1 MRKRSFNYFIPL
13 AVVLA
18 LATGVIT
25 ALKPWVVYKEQKA
38 EADGLKSE
46 LNHLEATRTERQ
58 QREQKR
64 SPAQMEEEAR
74 RLGYTKPGEKPL
86 K

>member
-1 MRKRSFNYFIPL
+1 MRKRGFNYFIPI

-18 LATGVIT
+18 LVTGVLT
-25 ALKPWVVYKEQKA
+25 AFKPWVVYKEQKS
-38 EADGLKSE
+38 EADAL
-46 LNHLEATRTERQ
+46 RTELDRLEMARADRQ